1 MKNTKLLAITIAL
14 LLLNF
19 TFLGISR
26 NNTQPKEYYNIHKSI
41 YNIDST
47 AVKLKIVIDNILE
60 KNANILKKTNYGI
73 AILDLEEA
81 KYIYG
86 RNVELPL
93 TPAST
98 TKLYTTF
105 YAIATQPT
113 IRTSIYHDGIIQN
126 GMLKGNLYLFGRGD
140 ALLNSNDLDLLAQE
154 IANKGITK
162 IEGNFIID
170 DSFFDKQSN
179 RSVYSGDFE
188 IVQPLPEIKPFILN
202 KNSLALHIS
211 SSGNFGDKVIVS
223 MDPPSDRFSANVTAT
238 VKQTVVRK
246 QLRKK
251 SKSRNFAVKGKK
263 GKNGKRNRVT
273 NENLGD
279 YETKV
284 VSAPTGIRVSS
295 LIDPSGKQVFN
306 VVGSLAPNKR
316 ISQYY
321 VIKKPEFAI
330 AGTIL
335 TSLRKRGVNF
345 TGTTILGNL
354 PVSGYNILAEV
365 KRPTQ
370 DIAKIINKYSDNYVA
385 EHLFKFNGAN
395 INKMNNAEGARLS
408 LGKFCDSLQIPFAN
422 CRLNDGSGLSRRN
435 LVTPSSEIRLL
446 QIANSNQQLK
456 FDSTLAIAGVDGTL
470 RNRMIGTKAQ
480 ANLHGKT
487 GTLRNVSALSG
498 YVKNLDGN
506 KIAFTFIFNGPN
518 VGAYKQLENQ
528 IGVALANF
536 NYEK

>member
-1 MKNTKLLAITIAL
+1 MKNIKLLAITIAL
-14 LLLNF
+14 LFLNF

-26 NNTQPKEYYNIHKSI
+26 NTQQKEYYNIHKSI

-47 AVKLKIVIDNILE
+47 AIKLKSVIDNILE
-60 KNANILKKTNYGI
+60 KNSNILKKTNYGI
-73 AILDLEEA
+73 AILDLAEA

-105 YAIATQPT
+105 YAMATQPT
-113 IRTSIYHDGIIQN
+113 VRTSIYHDGMLIN
-126 GMLKGNLYLFGRGD
+126 GVLKGNMYLFGRGD

-154 IANKGITK
+154 IANKGIKK

-170 DSFFDKQSN
+170 DSFFDKLSN
-179 RSVYSGDFE
+179 RSIYSGDYE
-188 IVQPLPEIKPFILN
+188 VVQPLPEIKPFILN

-211 SSGNFGDKVIVS
+211 SSANQGDKVNVS
-223 MDPPSDRFSANVTAT
+223 MDPASDRFAANVSAT
-238 VKQTVVRK
+238 VKPTVVKK

-251 SKSRNFAVKGKK
+251 ARGRNLAAKGKSGKK
-263 GKNGKRNRVT
+263 GRKSRASS
-273 NENLGD
+273 ENLGD
-279 YETKV
+279 YETRV
-284 VSAPTGIRVSS
+284 VSAPTGIKVSS
-295 LIDPSGKQVFN
+295 VIDPSGKQVFN
-306 VVGSLAPNKR
+306 VVGSLAPNRR

-330 AGTIL
+330 AGAIL
-335 TSLRKRGVNF
+335 TGLRKRGVEIN
-345 TGTTILGNL
+345 GTTMLGRL
-354 PVSGYNILAEV
+354 PISGYNVLAEV

-370 DIAKIINKYSDNYVA
+370 DIAKIINKFSDNYVA

-395 INKMNNAEGARLS
+395 SNKINNAEGARLS
-408 LGKFCDSLQIPFAN
+408 LSKFCDSLQIPFAN

-446 QIANSNQQLK
+446 QIAHSNQQLK

-498 YVKNLDGN
+498 YVTSPEGN

-528 IGVALANF
+528 IGIALANF